1 MLLLKHLDSFK
12 IYIIILVLSFGFSI
26 NVIIDFYILNLIFYL
41 FIHLLMIYIVI
52 YYFRTILYLIF
63 FICGFI
69 LDLSLI
75 NEFGPHLFTFMILI
89 LFLNRIKKTLL
100 KFSSLRILLFIL
112 VILFISIFFEKIIS
126 FLLYSYFFDIQ
137 NYIQIII
144 ISLLISYPSF
154 YLFYKIDNF
163 K

>member
-26 NVIIDFYILNLIFYL
+26 NVIIDFYILSLIFYL
-41 FIHLLMIYIVI
+41 FIHLLMIYIGI

-75 NEFGPHLFTFMILI
+75 NEF
-89 LFLNRIKKTLL
+89 
-100 KFSSLRILLFIL
+100 
-112 VILFISIFFEKIIS
+112 
-126 FLLYSYFFDIQ
+126 
-137 NYIQIII
+137 
-144 ISLLISYPSF
+144 
-154 YLFYKIDNF
+154 
-163 K
+163 